1 MSPSNKTLPF
11 LWLTRFFILSML
23 LVVCCSDLF
32 FTMLGWDG
40 LGLISFFLIV
50 FYQNQRRITSGLF
63 TLFINRLGDSFFIV
77 SIVLLFLNY
86 PSSDLFSFHIVD
98 SILVVF
104 LVLAFC
110 TKRAVFPFSSWLP
123 AAIAAPTP
131 ISALVHSST
140 LVASG
145 LFLMMRYSYL
155 IYQVSWL
162 VSTLL
167 IFTIFTSFY
176 AGINSL
182 FEVDIKKLIALST
195 LSHLGFIGL
204 AFSRG
209 LLRLAFFHILVHA
222 LFKSLL
228 FMCMGDIIHCSGHS
242 QDIRHLGSGFTTT
255 PFSSQVMQLC
265 LANLLGLPML
275 SGFFSKDLVLEMLA
289 YSNLSYL
296 LTFMVYLSVFFTYFY
311 TFKIFLYSVKTSGV
325 LPLILVHPSSSL
337 HWGLLCVLGLFTIF
351 SGRFFISVL
360 FKRMLFVVVPFYV
373 KIAPVVINFI
383 LFWFIFINKGMFLFL
398 DKYLVSYFSSIMFL
412 TKFVS
417 SLSSFVFYSVS
428 CESRKTC
435 EDGFY
440 YSLLNSYF
448 YSISY
453 FVSSK
458 FLFVSSKFLFV
469 SFLFVSFL
477 FVSFYLF

>member
-155 IYQVSWL
+155 IYQVS
-162 VSTLL
+162 
-167 IFTIFTSFY
+167 
-176 AGINSL
+176 
-182 FEVDIKKLIALST
+182 
-195 LSHLGFIGL
+195 
-204 AFSRG
+204 
-209 LLRLAFFHILVHA
+209 
-222 LFKSLL
+222 
-228 FMCMGDIIHCSGHS
+228 
-242 QDIRHLGSGFTTT
+242 
-255 PFSSQVMQLC
+255 
-265 LANLLGLPML
+265 
-275 SGFFSKDLVLEMLA
+275 
-289 YSNLSYL
+289 
-296 LTFMVYLSVFFTYFY
+296 
-311 TFKIFLYSVKTSGV
+311 
-325 LPLILVHPSSSL
+325 
-337 HWGLLCVLGLFTIF
+337 
-351 SGRFFISVL
+351 
-360 FKRMLFVVVPFYV
+360 
-373 KIAPVVINFI
+373 
-383 LFWFIFINKGMFLFL
+383 
-398 DKYLVSYFSSIMFL
+398 
-412 TKFVS
+412 
-417 SLSSFVFYSVS
+417 
-428 CESRKTC
+428 
-435 EDGFY
+435 
-440 YSLLNSYF
+440 
-448 YSISY
+448 
-453 FVSSK
+453 
-458 FLFVSSKFLFV
+458 
-469 SFLFVSFL
+469 
-477 FVSFYLF
+477 